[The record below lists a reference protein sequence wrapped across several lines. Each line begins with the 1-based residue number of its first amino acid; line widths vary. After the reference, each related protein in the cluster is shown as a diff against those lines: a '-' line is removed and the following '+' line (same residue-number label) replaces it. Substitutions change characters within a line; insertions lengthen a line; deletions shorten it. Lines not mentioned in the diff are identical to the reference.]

1 MPLPK
6 EAEGKPDFE
15 FEVEGEDQGK
25 PLENSVKPDIDIEVQ
40 DDTPEED
47 RGRTPLPR
55 EIVEELDADELE
67 EYSDKV
73 KTRLKQMK
81 KVWHDE
87 RRVKDEAIR
96 EREEAIRLAQ
106 MAIEENKA
114 LKAKVSSSQSVL
126 ISNYKQSA
134 QRELEDAKRLY
145 KDAYDAGDSERLVD
159 AQEKLTDAKMKAN
172 QAERFTP
179 ALQEEESVV
188 NSQQVPKPD
197 NRAVA
202 WQERNIWFGKN
213 RLMTGMALAL
223 HEDLVEQHGQSYATT
238 DEYYA
243 RIDKTMRQR
252 FPIKTTNGGGKPVT
266 RTDRPAT
273 VVAPAS
279 RSTSSKKIVLKQS
292 QLMIAKKLGLTPEQ
306 YAREF
311 AKTQEN

>member
-6 EAEGKPDFE
+6 EAEGKPNFE

-252 FPIKTTNGGGKPVT
+252 FPEEFETQTDKNSQ
-266 RTDRPAT
+266 RTERPST

-279 RSTSSKKIVLKQS
+279 RSTSAKKIVLKQS
-292 QLMIAKKLGLTPEQ
+292 QIALAKKLGLTPEQ
-306 YAREF
+306 YAKEY
-311 AKTQEN
+311 AKTMGN

>member
-1 MPLPK
+1 
-6 EAEGKPDFE
+6 
-15 FEVEGEDQGK
+15 
-25 PLENSVKPDIDIEVQ
+25 
-40 DDTPEED
+40 
-47 RGRTPLPR
+47 
-55 EIVEELDADELE
+55 
-67 EYSDKV
+67 
-73 KTRLKQMK
+73 MK

-252 FPIKTTNGGGKPVT
+252 FPEEFETQTDKNSQ
-266 RTDRPAT
+266 RTERPST

-279 RSTSSKKIVLKQS
+279 RSTSAKKIVLKQS
-292 QLMIAKKLGLTPEQ
+292 QIALAKKLGLTPEQ
-306 YAREF
+306 YAKEY
-311 AKTQEN
+311 AKTMGN